1 MPIRLNDEQCLLWI
15 KDPSVS
21 PFENNYIQHK
31 RRKNILSEANIK
43 NPKSFLNKVKRI
55 CFHNSAIRQQ
65 IVDKIREY
73 QKDGTLRLYT
83 LNDKLASLSNIE
95 YITPPFTRKECER
108 WLKNHLE
115 NPRQET
121 TNEKVYEKISVGDD
135 IYTELIYTAL
145 QYGLT
150 PPSTSLIMMVSS
162 ALNAKNDTE
171 ENKLQNNLQISSCK
185 RMMKLIQVF
194 VSICQ

>member
-21 PFENNYIQHK
+21 PFSNNYIQHK

-43 NPKSFLNKVKRI
+43 NPKSFLNKVKRK

-65 IVDKIREY
+65 IVDKIKEY

-115 NPRQET
+115 NPRPTET
-121 TNEKVYEKISVGDD
+121 TTAATGSEKVYNKIRVGDR
-135 IYTELIYTAL
+135 IYIELIYISL
-145 QYGLT
+145 QYGLPT
-150 PPSTSLIMMVSS
+150 PSELDSEPPTL
-162 ALNAKNDTE
+162 ANNFD
-171 ENKLQNNLQISSCK
+171 NK
-185 RMMKLIQVF
+185 
-194 VSICQ
+194 